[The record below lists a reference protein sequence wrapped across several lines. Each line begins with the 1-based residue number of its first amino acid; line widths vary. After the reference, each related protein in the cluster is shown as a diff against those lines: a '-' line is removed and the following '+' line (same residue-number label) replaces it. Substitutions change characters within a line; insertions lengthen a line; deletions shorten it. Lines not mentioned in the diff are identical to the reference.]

1 MLSNAAWYSKANSK
15 MIEEQENTMRRNI
28 IFKVNSGEKTSHV
41 LLTEILLSHGLKTDS
56 ETIDISRI
64 TYKNIHH

>member
-1 MLSNAAWYSKANSK
+1 MLSNAAWYSQANSK
-15 MIEEQENTMRRNI
+15 MIEEQENAMRRNI

-41 LLTEILLSHGLKTDS
+41 LLTEIFLSHGLKTDS